1 MRLRFEDGGCA
12 IILPMGQPIG
22 TDEGHGIVFDV
33 LQLEFAVRSLPA
45 EFFYSLLH
53 VNTFPAYLG
62 SKCRG
67 LPGSMPRHFP

>member
-22 TDEGHGIVFDV
+22 TDEDHGIVFDV

-45 EFFYSLLH
+45 EFF
-53 VNTFPAYLG
+53 TP
-62 SKCRG
+62 CC
-67 LPGSMPRHFP
+67 M